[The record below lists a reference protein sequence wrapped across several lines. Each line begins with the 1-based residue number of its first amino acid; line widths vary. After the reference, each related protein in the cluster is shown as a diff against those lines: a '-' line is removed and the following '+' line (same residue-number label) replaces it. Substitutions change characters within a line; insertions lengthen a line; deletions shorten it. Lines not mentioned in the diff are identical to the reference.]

1 MVKITSITALLAAA
15 TAATTAAATTTASLL
30 PGSSEV
36 ADATSQ
42 GLRLVKTAD
51 EDPGTWMTE
60 EEKFEK
66 LISKKIGFMDITDTL
81 VSVFFF
87 LASFVLV
94 SPPPLPTLCCLW
106 KTVLYLHLGIL
117 ATTQVAH
124 LRIPRL
130 GRFTYIPNFFY

>member
-15 TAATTAAATTTASLL
+15 TAATTAAAATTAPLL

-42 GLRLVKTAD
+42 GLRLVKTSD

-94 SPPPLPTLCCLW
+94 SPPLPTLCCLW

>member
-15 TAATTAAATTTASLL
+15 TAATTAAAATTASLL

-87 LASFVLV
+87 SRPLSW
-94 SPPPLPTLCCLW
+94 SPPPPLPTLCCLW

-117 ATTQVAH
+117 ATTQVTH

>member
-15 TAATTAAATTTASLL
+15 TAATTAAANTTPLL

-94 SPPPLPTLCCLW
+94 SPPPPSNPMLPMEDCSLPPSRYTSN
-106 KTVLYLHLGIL
+106 YPGD
-117 ATTQVAH
+117 
-124 LRIPRL
+124 PS
-130 GRFTYIPNFFY
+130 TYTPSRAVYIHT

>member
-87 LASFVLV
+87 SRPLSW
-94 SPPPLPTLCCLW
+94 SPPPPPPFQP
-106 KTVLYLHLGIL
+106 YAAYG
-117 ATTQVAH
+117 
-124 LRIPRL
+124 RL
-130 GRFTYIPNFFY
+130 FFTSI

>member
-94 SPPPLPTLCCLW
+94 SPPPFQP
-106 KTVLYLHLGIL
+106 YAAYG
-117 ATTQVAH
+117 
-124 LRIPRL
+124 RL
-130 GRFTYIPNFFY
+130 FFTSI